1 MRKFL
6 KQNILYVAW
15 IQSLLAVF
23 GSLYFSEIAHF
34 PPCVLCWYQRI
45 FMYPLAIIIPVGILK
60 KDKNIY
66 QYVLP
71 LAIIGSIFSFY
82 HNLLYYRIIP
92 ESLAPCLAGVSCTTK
107 FIEFFGFVTIPF
119 LSLSAFLVIIACM
132 LLYRKF
138 NLKKGK
144 K

>member
-1 MRKFL
+1 MQKFF
-6 KQNILYVAW
+6 KQYVLYIAW
-15 IQSLLAVF
+15 IQSLVAVF
-23 GSLYFSEIAHF
+23 GSLYFSEIVHF
-34 PPCVLCWYQRI
+34 PPCILCWYQRI
-45 FMYPLAIIIPVGILK
+45 FMYPLAIIIPIGIVK
-60 KDKNIY
+60 KDKKIY

-71 LAIIGSIFSFY
+71 LAIVGSIFGFY
-82 HNLLYYRIIP
+82 HNLLYYGIVP
-92 ESLAPCLAGVSCTTK
+92 ESLAPCVAGVSCTTK
-107 FIEFFGFVTIPF
+107 FIEFFGFITIPF

>member
-1 MRKFL
+1 
-6 KQNILYVAW
+6 
-15 IQSLLAVF
+15 
-23 GSLYFSEIAHF
+23 
-34 PPCVLCWYQRI
+34 
-45 FMYPLAIIIPVGILK
+45 MYPLAIIIPVGILK
-60 KDKNIY
+60 KDKKIY

-71 LAIIGSIFSFY
+71 LAIIGSIFGFY
-82 HNLLYYRIIP
+82 HNLLYYGIIP
-92 ESLAPCLAGVSCTTK
+92 ESLAPCVAGVSCTTK